1 MEGVQRAKTGKDI
14 PSTPDALVFLIIEQN
29 TVAARHRHAKW
40 PADFNITGNIYC
52 DRWPMGDPV
61 IM

>member
-1 MEGVQRAKTGKDI
+1 MKGIQRAKKGK
-14 PSTPDALVFLIIEQN
+14 DALVFLIIGQN
-29 TVAARHRHAKW
+29 TVIVRHRHTKW
-40 PADFNITGNIYC
+40 PADFDITGDIYC